1 MLLQPALR
9 RPIGFDRTSANRSQT
24 LCSGH
29 DSIRSGALSLVWS
42 AIMDVENAA
51 NPDINRKVAVGD
63 WQKLG
68 FVDISISQRV
78 E

>member
-1 MLLQPALR
+1 
-9 RPIGFDRTSANRSQT
+9 
-24 LCSGH
+24 
-29 DSIRSGALSLVWS
+29 
-42 AIMDVENAA
+42 MDVENAA